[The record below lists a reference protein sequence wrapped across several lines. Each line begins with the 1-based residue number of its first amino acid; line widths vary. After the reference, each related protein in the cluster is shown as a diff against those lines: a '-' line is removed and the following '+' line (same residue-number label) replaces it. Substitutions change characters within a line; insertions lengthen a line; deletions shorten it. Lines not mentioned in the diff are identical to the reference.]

1 MAHTCLSGWRVD
13 GEEAGILR
21 LPCCDGTDCGIG
33 LRGAGAISNGLR
45 TLTRLKKLRLAGEWC
60 DVDDVVVT

>member
-1 MAHTCLSGWRVD
+1 MD
-13 GEEAGILR
+13 GEEEGILR

-33 LRGAGAISNGLR
+33 DSGAGAISNGLR
-45 TLTRLKKLRLAGEWC
+45 TLTRLKELYFFGEWC